1 MKKIISTVL
10 AACMLF
16 SITAC
21 NNASSNRETI
31 LTGDT
36 MDTVNPDI
44 SEPNQSIPSDAMI
57 TESETETETS
67 VTVGYNNTYKINGVS
82 YTISR
87 PIEEFVYTLPGSDMK
102 FINIDEFMEAYGFE
116 VMYVKP
122 YRMMGDGIEYIDYYR
137 CAFKN
142 QDEVSIKFM
151 PEINGG
157 DHNLWHSGL
166 DVCQEI
172 VFFYPSD
179 FPVAEGAGPYQGI
192 AYVEDEEGNM
202 IPETK
207 YKYKTV
213 RRILLTN
220 DSDISNTEFYGVNG
234 IVSDG
239 EIKVNYGFT
248 LELLVALAVIL
259 DALNETGVTA
269 PASESLCRV
278 CTQNTTV
285 NSSSDYDELF
295 LLTR

>member
-1 MKKIISTVL
+1 
-10 AACMLF
+10 
-16 SITAC
+16 
-21 NNASSNRETI
+21 
-31 LTGDT
+31 
-36 MDTVNPDI
+36 
-44 SEPNQSIPSDAMI
+44 
-57 TESETETETS
+57 
-67 VTVGYNNTYKINGVS
+67 
-82 YTISR
+82 
-87 PIEEFVYTLPGSDMK
+87 
-102 FINIDEFMEAYGFE
+102 
-116 VMYVKP
+116 
-122 YRMMGDGIEYIDYYR
+122 
-137 CAFKN
+137 
-142 QDEVSIKFM
+142 
-151 PEINGG
+151 
-157 DHNLWHSGL
+157 
-166 DVCQEI
+166 
-172 VFFYPSD
+172 
-179 FPVAEGAGPYQGI
+179 
-192 AYVEDEEGNM
+192 M

-207 YKYKTV
+207 YQYKTV